1 MKKLMILAAVAAM
14 GSGAFAACAE
24 PPTAC
29 VYAYKLTMTGKT
41 VAGVIQK
48 GKTSCDGDV
57 CWATPASLKV
67 TGYVYGTTQ
76 DQTDPNQCI
85 EGCACNDFAAPET
98 VVWDAKAKKQLTDKV
113 EFDTIDVVSKKQNK
127 VQVLATLGDVTLAGQ
142 GSVKKGK
149 ITSVK
154 GNFAGSMAAP
164 VCSTCTYDSTDCS
177 ESCTEDTVIVGKLCP
192 DEGDEATK
200 TAEKAVVFGKWT
212 LKANKAAVKKL
223 TKAYAAETLLP
234 KNVTPAQ

>member
-14 GSGAFAACAE
+14 GTGAFAACAE
-24 PPTAC
+24 PTAC

-41 VAGVIQK
+41 VTGVTQK
-48 GKTSCDGDV
+48 GNTSQCVDPV

-76 DQTDPNQCI
+76 DQTDPDQCI
-85 EGCACNDFAAPET
+85 EGCACNDFATSET
-98 VVWDAKAKKQLTDKV
+98 VVWDAKAKKQLTDV
-113 EFDTIDVVSKKQNK
+113 VAFDTIDVVSKKQNK

-142 GSVKKGK
+142 GSVKKGA

-164 VCSTCTYDSTDCS
+164 VCTTCTYNANDCTDSCEETAS
-177 ESCTEDTVIVGKLCP
+177 KAFALCTL
-192 DEGDEATK
+192 EASDVAT
-200 TAEKAVVFGKWT
+200 TPAYGKWSM
-212 LKANKAAVKKL
+212 KYSKSAAKKL
-223 TKAYAAETLLP
+223 TKNFAEAAI
-234 KNVTPAQ
+234 VPAKVIAANL

>member
-14 GSGAFAACAE
+14 GTGAFAACAE
-24 PPTAC
+24 PTAC
-29 VYAYKLTMTGKT
+29 VYAYKLTMSGKT
-41 VAGVIQK
+41 VTGVTQK
-48 GKTSCDGDV
+48 GNASHCIDPV
-57 CWATPASLKV
+57 CYATPASLKV

-76 DQTDPNQCI
+76 DQTDPDQCI
-85 EGCACNDFAAPET
+85 EGCACNDFATPET
-98 VVWDAKAKKQLTDKV
+98 VVWDAKAKKQLDTTTYTFA
-113 EFDTIDVVSKKQNK
+113 FDTIDVVSKKQNK

-164 VCSTCTYDSTDCS
+164 VCTTCTYNPTDCNDD
-177 ESCTEDTVIVGKLCP
+177 CNDAPALVGKLCS
-192 DEGDEATK
+192 DQTEAAT
-200 TAEKAVVFGKWT
+200 KAVVFGKWT

-223 TKAYAAETLLP
+223 TKAYAPETLLP
-234 KNVTPAQ
+234 KNVAPAQ

>member
-14 GSGAFAACAE
+14 GTGAFAACAE
-24 PPTAC
+24 PTAC

-41 VAGVIQK
+41 VTGVTQK
-48 GKTSCDGDV
+48 GNTSQCVDPV

-76 DQTDPNQCI
+76 DQTDPDQCI
-85 EGCACNDFAAPET
+85 EGCACNDFATPET
-98 VVWDAKAKKQLTDKV
+98 VVWDAKAKKQIEATV
-113 EFDTIDVVSKKQNK
+113 AFDTIEVVSKKQNK

-142 GSVKKGK
+142 GSVKKGA

-154 GNFAGSMAAP
+154 VNCAGSMAAP
-164 VCSTCTYDSTDCS
+164 VCSTCTYNASDCS
-177 ESCTEDTVIVGKLCP
+177 EACTDTAAIVGNLCTA
-192 DEGDEATK
+192 AT
-200 TAEKAVVFGKWT
+200 TDSTKAVVFGKWT

-223 TKAYAAETLLP
+223 TKAYAPETLLP
-234 KNVTPAQ
+234 KNVAPVQ

>member
-14 GSGAFAACAE
+14 GTGAFAACAE
-24 PPTAC
+24 PTAC
-29 VYAYKLTMTGKT
+29 VYAYKLTMSGKT
-41 VAGVIQK
+41 VTGVTQK
-48 GKTSCDGDV
+48 GNTSQCIDPV

-76 DQTDPNQCI
+76 DLNDPDQCV
-85 EGCACNDFAAPET
+85 EGCACNDFTAPET
-98 VVWDAKAKKQLTDKV
+98 VVWDAKAKKQLTDTV
-113 EFDTIDVVSKKQNK
+113 AFDTIEVVSKKQNK
-127 VQVLATLGDVTLAGQ
+127 VQVLASLGDITLAGQ
-142 GSVKKGK
+142 GSVKKGA

-177 ESCTEDTVIVGKLCP
+177 ESCTETTAIVGKLC
-192 DEGDEATK
+192 
-200 TAEKAVVFGKWT
+200 TAETTDSAKAVVFGKWT